1 MNKYILSLAALV
13 FVVFISKRSY
23 SQCNVAI
30 SNIVVEVVSPPTQVS
45 PDKCEVTV
53 NVEFDLAYNNGSKY
67 VYFHAYLGQDYPDFF
82 DCSANN
88 MPAVNPPT
96 SVQLG
101 TAVDDI
107 GKSFLDVG
115 LDNFSGHGPMGI
127 PVNVPILTT
136 YSPDPTVVLTQPS
149 NSQGMTVTKTFTG
162 NGGTNGIDHFVIEN
176 LRIVFNQSCGSP
188 LVVKTDLWATNSNA
202 PNSKAQC
209 YQCVVTQFFNDVEI
223 TGFKNCNNP
232 RQYAVNISTINPTL
246 QTITYKLYIDVNA
259 NNMIDGA
266 DILAY
271 NSFGNEV
278 IQISSTQSFSS
289 GLRTYL
295 PWAGDPTYANMNL
308 LILVEGPSLGI
319 PVMGILL
326 DPGCIPLPVRF
337 TTFTAKR
344 TSRTDVAL
352 AWQTATEMNNS
363 GFEVQRNTNGNWEV
377 LAFIPSQAQD
387 GYSQALL
394 DYNYNDLNSTKGITQ
409 YRIRQIDYDGKTS
422 YTEIRAVRGDGQASK
437 TIVYPNPS
445 DDGKINVVFEELN
458 SSRDLYLV
466 DMAGRM
472 IRNWKN
478 VTNNNIQID
487 NLAPGMY
494 TLRIY
499 IPAIG
504 DFTAEKFVVN
514 KR

>member
-1 MNKYILSLAALV
+1 
-13 FVVFISKRSY
+13 
-23 SQCNVAI
+23 
-30 SNIVVEVVSPPTQVS
+30 
-45 PDKCEVTV
+45 
-53 NVEFDLAYNNGSKY
+53 
-67 VYFHAYLGQDYPDFF
+67 
-82 DCSANN
+82 
-88 MPAVNPPT
+88 
-96 SVQLG
+96 
-101 TAVDDI
+101 
-107 GKSFLDVG
+107 
-115 LDNFSGHGPMGI
+115 
-127 PVNVPILTT
+127 
-136 YSPDPTVVLTQPS
+136 
-149 NSQGMTVTKTFTG
+149 
-162 NGGTNGIDHFVIEN
+162 
-176 LRIVFNQSCGSP
+176 
-188 LVVKTDLWATNSNA
+188 
-202 PNSKAQC
+202 
-209 YQCVVTQFFNDVEI
+209 
-223 TGFKNCNNP
+223 
-232 RQYAVNISTINPTL
+232 
-246 QTITYKLYIDVNA
+246 
-259 NNMIDGA
+259 
-266 DILAY
+266 
-271 NSFGNEV
+271 
-278 IQISSTQSFSS
+278 
-289 GLRTYL
+289 
-295 PWAGDPTYANMNL
+295 
-308 LILVEGPSLGI
+308 
-319 PVMGILL
+319 
-326 DPGCIPLPVRF
+326 
-337 TTFTAKR
+337 
-344 TSRTDVAL
+344 
-352 AWQTATEMNNS
+352 
-363 GFEVQRNTNGNWEV
+363 VQRNTNGNWEV